1 MNTLDPRQFYCRHLP
16 HIVPPDSTFFV
27 TFRLVDSIPTAQ
39 VRSYRAR
46 LEWLEKEMTRVARL
60 GDDPPEAT
68 AHLERSPEATAHLER
83 SPEATA
89 HLERSPE
96 ATAHL
101 ERSPEA
107 TAHLER
113 SPEATAHFERSPE
126 ATAHLERSPEATAHL
141 ERLLAYKRE
150 WFVKFEDLLHR
161 AQIGPEWLKDKRV
174 AKIVADSLHFLDGR
188 SYTLDAYCVMSN
200 HVHAVFKPFVTEA
213 ELREAIDDRG
223 RYHFESNHPSLARI
237 MKSIK
242 GYTAREANRVLGR
255 RGHFWHA
262 ESYDHYVRDAAEY
275 GRIVKYVLNNP
286 VKAGLVG
293 HWQEWEWNYRKN

>member
-1 MNTLDPRQFYCRHLP
+1 MNNTLDPRQFYCRHLP

-27 TFRLVDSIPTAQ
+27 TFRLIDSIPKSQ
-39 VRSYRAR
+39 VRSYKAR
-46 LEWLEKEMTRVARL
+46 LEWLEKETAWVARL
-60 GDDPPEAT
+60 GDD
-68 AHLERSPEATAHLER
+68 SPEATAHR
-83 SPEATA
+83 
-89 HLERSPE
+89 
-96 ATAHL
+96 
-101 ERSPEA
+101 
-107 TAHLER
+107 
-113 SPEATAHFERSPE
+113 
-126 ATAHLERSPEATAHL
+126 

-150 WFVKFEDLLHR
+150 WFAKFEDLLHR
-161 AQIGPEWLKDKRV
+161 AQTGSEWLKEKRV

-188 SYTLDAYCVMSN
+188 SYTLNAYCLMSN

-223 RYHFESNHPSLARI
+223 RYYFESNHPSLARI

-262 ESYDHYVRDAAEY
+262 ESYDHYVRDATEY
-275 GRIVKYVLNNP
+275 ERIVKYVLNNP

-293 HWQEWEWNYRKN
+293 HWQEWEWNYLQKETASEQ